1 MIIPCARQLPFLING
16 LSFLQT
22 TITNAQFNNLIL
34 IGTALILGAKFNL
47 SEINRMWL
55 KEKAVSTLS
64 EFLSD
69 AKFSTYEMQQLYF
82 MRLFKMYK
90 IKRGYFIID
99 DTIKHH
105 TKFCKFIH
113 GVSVIFDH
121 ACGANLKAT
130 CIVFLYWN
138 DGNGKNFFWIF
149 GYSTKKMTK
158 HNGCEEKNILILKSM
173 ILQLQ

>member
-1 MIIPCARQLPFLING
+1 MKIPCARQLPFLING
-16 LSFLQT
+16 LFFLQT
-22 TITNAQFNNLIL
+22 AITNAQFNNLIL

-47 SEINRMWL
+47 SEISRMWL
-55 KEKAVSTLS
+55 KEKAFSTLS

-90 IKRGYFIID
+90 IKHGYFIID

-130 CIVFLYWN
+130 CIVFLYWD
-138 DGNGKNFFWIF
+138 DGKGQKFFLDFRIF
-149 GYSTKKMTK
+149 YKKDDKARWM
-158 HNGCEEKNILILKSM
+158 
-173 ILQLQ
+173 